1 MEGRL
6 ELVQTKRGGWDGV
19 LGGQIMFRKAAIE
32 GEEKFLPNTDTE
44 TFGLFTLQSLDLGDV
59 RLEAGGRYEHNQ
71 VAAAAD
77 AVLGNPDITRRFNT
91 FSGSLGASYRLAGDW
106 RLGVN
111 LSRSE
116 RAPTAD
122 ELFARGNHAGTQAFE
137 LGDPNFGTERGWG
150 VEATLHGSG
159 PGYHLSFTGYYNR
172 FKGFIFDRM
181 VDNSV
186 CEAANGGAEMEFP
199 CFQFS
204 QAPARYL
211 GFEAQ
216 ADAHIATI
224 GGGEIHVDGLADY
237 VRATVKGYGP
247 APRIPPLRLRGGVSW
262 EAKTLTARVETE
274 HDFAQKRVGGLETT
288 TPAFT
293 LVNAS
298 LAWSPLGTDKV
309 SLLLSGNNLFDV
321 VARRHASILKDYA
334 PLAGRDIRLTLSLKI

>member
-1 MEGRL
+1 
-6 ELVQTKRGGWDGV
+6 
-19 LGGQIMFRKAAIE
+19 
-32 GEEKFLPNTDTE
+32 
-44 TFGLFTLQSLDLGDV
+44 
-59 RLEAGGRYEHNQ
+59 
-71 VAAAAD
+71 
-77 AVLGNPDITRRFNT
+77 
-91 FSGSLGASYRLAGDW
+91 
-106 RLGVN
+106 
-111 LSRSE
+111 
-116 RAPTAD
+116 
-122 ELFARGNHAGTQAFE
+122 
-137 LGDPNFGTERGWG
+137 
-150 VEATLHGSG
+150 
-159 PGYHLSFTGYYNR
+159 
-172 FKGFIFDRM
+172 
-181 VDNSV
+181 
-186 CEAANGGAEMEFP
+186 MEFP